1 MVTTE
6 QGQAE
11 FKDVT
16 LGYQETVVVN
26 GNQLEAY
33 PQDLYIP
40 PYALKVF
47 LNNFEGPLDL
57 LLYLIKKQNFDI
69 LTVPIAHITH
79 QYMQYINLMQDLEIE
94 LAGEYL
100 LMAAM
105 LAQIKSRMLLPKP
118 SWQDDELEEQ
128 DPRAQ
133 LMRQLQEYEQFK
145 QAADYL
151 DNLPQQERDFMPVQV
166 DVADDWPELDKPWP
180 QVELQQLQQ
189 VMNKMLTEKQW
200 QSDYQIQ
207 HNTLSVRERMSSILS
222 YLQKQNNFLPLTACF
237 EIHEGRHG
245 LVVSFIAILEL
256 LRHHAI
262 DIVTSGCHGHFYLRM
277 SH

>member
-1 MVTTE
+1 MATTE

-16 LGYQETVVVN
+16 LGHQETVVVN
-26 GNQLEAY
+26 GDLLQDY

-47 LNNFEGPLDL
+47 LDNFEGPLDL

-118 SWQDDELEEQ
+118 SWQDSEQEED

-133 LMRQLQEYEQFK
+133 LIRQLQAYEQFK
-145 QAADYL
+145 QAADYI
-151 DNLPQQERDFMPVQV
+151 DNLPQQGRDFVPVQV
-166 DVADDWPELDKPWP
+166 DLANDWPQLEKPWP
-180 QVELQQLQQ
+180 VVELQQLQQ
-189 VMNKMLTEKQW
+189 AMSSILTEKNL

-222 YLQKQNNFLPLTACF
+222 QLQNQQGFIPLTSCF
-237 EIHEGRHG
+237 DFHEGRHG
-245 LVVSFIAILEL
+245 VVVAFIAILEL

-262 DIVTSGCHGHFYLRM
+262 DIVASDCHSHFYLYM
-277 SH
+277 HH